1 MDPDPNNPG
10 NDRPNPAPPSSITN
24 PPQAGAPAPVI
35 SNQYPQIVDDKA
47 KPRRKMILLVLL
59 LAIVVIAVGGSIL
72 YYVHNRNASANQ
84 QTKPIANSAQVDQ
97 LVAANNSF
105 GVGVFNQLVQQSP
118 GSNVFISP
126 TSISMAL
133 SMVYNG
139 ALGNTKSAMQ
149 QTLDYQNLDLN
160 NINKENLAL
169 VTNLKNP
176 DKDVTL
182 SIANSLW
189 LRQGVKFNNNFLNTV
204 KQSYEAKAST
214 LDFSSP
220 QAPATINKWVSS
232 ATNGKIPTIVNQIP
246 DTEVMYLINAVYFK
260 GSWNK
265 TFDKSSTQN
274 YSFTTGDG
282 SVIQYPLMSQEGTY
296 KYFEDNSLKS
306 IQLPYGKNKRL
317 SMNVYLPNN
326 MAAFLKGF
334 SYAQLAAWSKKY
346 TNSQGTILLPKFK
359 LNYSQRL
366 NDTLTSM
373 GMGIAFQDQANFGNI
388 GKDLK
393 ISDVKHVT
401 YINVDETGT
410 EAAAATSVGIG
421 TTSAAGPSGFVMQVD
436 KPFLFTI
443 QDNSTN
449 DILFVGVIEKPSQ

>member
-72 YYVHNRNASANQ
+72 YYVHNRNASAKQ

-160 NINKENLAL
+160 NINKGNLAL

-176 DKDVTL
+176 DKEVTL

-220 QAPATINKWVSS
+220 QAPVTINNWVSS

-246 DTEVMYLINAVYFK
+246 GSEVMYLINAVYFN

-296 KYFEDNSLKS
+296 KYFEDNGLKS

-326 MAAFLKGF
+326 MVAFLKDF
-334 SYAQLAAWSKKY
+334 SYTQLTAWSRKY

-359 LNYSQRL
+359 LNYSQTL
-366 NDTLTSM
+366 NDTLTNM

-421 TTSAAGPSGFVMQVD
+421 TTSAAGPSGFFMQVD

>member
-1 MDPDPNNPG
+1 
-10 NDRPNPAPPSSITN
+10 
-24 PPQAGAPAPVI
+24 
-35 SNQYPQIVDDKA
+35 
-47 KPRRKMILLVLL
+47 MILLVLL
-59 LAIVVIAVGGSIL
+59 LVIVVIAVGGGIL
-72 YYVHNRNASANQ
+72 YYIHNRNASADQ
-84 QTKPIANSAQVDQ
+84 QTKPIANSAQVGK

-105 GVGVFNQLVQQSP
+105 GVGVFNNLVQQSP
-118 GSNVFISP
+118 GSNIFISP

-160 NINKENLAL
+160 SINKENLAL
-169 VTNLKNP
+169 ITYLKNP
-176 DKDVTL
+176 DKGVTL

-189 LRQGVKFNNNFLNTV
+189 LRQGEKFSNSFLNTV

-220 QAPATINKWVSS
+220 QAPVTINNWVSS
-232 ATNGKIPTIVNQIP
+232 ATNGKIPTIVDQIP

-265 TFDKSSTQN
+265 TFDISSTQD
-274 YSFTTGDG
+274 YPFTTGHG
-282 SVIQYPLMSQEGTY
+282 SVIQYPLMSQDGTY
-296 KYFEDNSLKS
+296 KYFEDNGLQS

-317 SMNVYLPNN
+317 SMNVYLPND
-326 MAAFLKGF
+326 MAAFLRNF
-334 SYAQLAAWSKKY
+334 NYAQLTAWSKKY

-359 LNYSQRL
+359 LNYSQTL
-366 NDTLTSM
+366 NNTLANM
-373 GMGIAFQDQANFGNI
+373 GMETAFTDQANFGNI
-388 GKDLK
+388 GNGLK

-410 EAAAATSVGIG
+410 EAAAATSIGLG
-421 TTSAAGPSGFVMQVD
+421 TTSAAGPAGFVMQVD

-449 DILFVGVIEKPSQ
+449 DILFVGVIEQPSQ